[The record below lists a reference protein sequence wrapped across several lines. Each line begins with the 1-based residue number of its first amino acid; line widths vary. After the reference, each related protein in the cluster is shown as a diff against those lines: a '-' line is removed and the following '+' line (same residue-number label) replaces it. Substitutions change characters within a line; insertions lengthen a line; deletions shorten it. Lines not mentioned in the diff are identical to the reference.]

1 MESER
6 PVSVLQNQQIG
17 QVKIA
22 DEVVAIIVGLAI
34 NEVDGIYADERR
46 KGKKNLGKGIHIQI
60 ADNLV
65 ICDIDFVIRYGVK
78 IPEFTNQ
85 IQQKVKSAVEN
96 MTGLEVQEVNLHITG
111 VRSDKNEDDGAN

>member
-46 KGKKNLGKGIHIQI
+46 K
-60 ADNLV
+60 
-65 ICDIDFVIRYGVK
+65 
-78 IPEFTNQ
+78 
-85 IQQKVKSAVEN
+85 
-96 MTGLEVQEVNLHITG
+96 
-111 VRSDKNEDDGAN
+111 

>member
-46 KGKKNLGKGIHIQI
+46 KGKKKM
-60 ADNLV
+60 
-65 ICDIDFVIRYGVK
+65 CIRD
-78 IPEFTNQ
+78 
-85 IQQKVKSAVEN
+85 
-96 MTGLEVQEVNLHITG
+96 
-111 VRSDKNEDDGAN
+111 RS

>member
-17 QVKIA
+17 QVK
-22 DEVVAIIVGLAI
+22 
-34 NEVDGIYADERR
+34 
-46 KGKKNLGKGIHIQI
+46 I

-85 IQQKVKSAVEN
+85 IQQKVKNAVEN